1 MTKTIPSPQPS
12 RGILQIVGTDYVLL
26 PDDRIARLITKST
39 KSGKDYV
46 ALYVDKKR
54 GDYSLE
60 SVVAA
65 TVAGK
70 PLGAGKPKA

>member
-1 MTKTIPSPQPS
+1 MNKFIPQSHPC
-12 RGILQIVGTDYVLL
+12 RDVLQIVGTDYVLL
-26 PDDRIARLITKST
+26 PDNRIARLITKST

-70 PLGAGKPKA
+70 PLGSAKSKS